1 MIETHLPA
9 TIALIFVLFSVLIP
23 AFGVW
28 RSELSQ
34 PLAVLGSGLAAFFSV
49 TGFIQYL
56 NQGALRYYFGG
67 WEPPIGIEFVYD
79 GLSGFFIMVINT
91 VAFFVFIHSKH
102 IAEREFPGKEMPYYA
117 LGILMLLGFNGMV
130 LTGDLFNLYVFLE
143 IASLSGYA
151 LIAIGDRQA
160 PYAAFRYLIIGT
172 AGGTLYL
179 LGVGYLYTV
188 TGTLNIIDM
197 TAMLPML
204 YQSNAVFVALIL
216 MIVGIGV
223 KAALFP
229 MHGWLPDSYTY
240 SSSSSAALIAPIG
253 TKVAAYILFR
263 VMLWL
268 FGIELT
274 DALAP
279 VSLFVGILAAIGIV
293 YGSVMAIAQN
303 ELKRMLAYSSVS
315 QIGYIIMGL
324 SLANP
329 WGFAGALLHVLNHA
343 VMKAALFMISG
354 QLRLKEGHSDI
365 SRFDESYRKKYPWT
379 MAAFTVAAISMIGL
393 PPLAGFF
400 SKWYLVLGTIDN
412 SNWIFLAVILISSLL
427 NAVYFFRILEK
438 VYMMNPFKGQKEVS
452 DGERNEA
459 PASMMIP
466 TLILSGSLIVIGFAN
481 AVIVG
486 ILLGIAPF

>member
-1 MIETHLPA
+1 MIESHLPA
-9 TIALIFVLFSVLIP
+9 YIALTFVLFSILIP
-23 AFGVW
+23 VFGLW
-28 RSELSQ
+28 KSELSQ
-34 PLAVLGSGLAAFFSV
+34 PLAVLGSGIAAAFSV
-49 TGFIQYL
+49 YGFLTYL
-56 NQGALRYYFGG
+56 NDAPLRYYFGG
-67 WEPPIGIEFVYD
+67 WEPPVGIEFVYD
-79 GLSGFFIMVINT
+79 GLSGFFVMVINV
-91 VAFFVFIHSKH
+91 VAFIVLIHSHHLAK
-102 IAEREFPGKEMPYYA
+102 REFPGKEMPFFA
-117 LGILMLLGFNGMV
+117 LAMLMMLGFNGMI

-151 LIAIGDRQA
+151 LIAIGEKPA

-179 LGVGYLYTV
+179 LGVGFMYTI

-197 TAMLPML
+197 TAMLPEL
-204 YQSNAVFVALIL
+204 AGTNAAFAALIL

-240 SSSSSAALIAPIG
+240 ASSVSTALIAPIG

-263 VMLWL
+263 IILWL
-268 FGIELT
+268 FGVELT
-274 DALAP
+274 DAVIPITLII
-279 VSLFVGILAAIGIV
+279 GILASIGIL
-293 YGSVMAIAQN
+293 YGSIMAIAQS
-303 ELKRMLAYSSVS
+303 EMKRMLAYSSIS

-343 VMKAALFMISG
+343 VMKACLFMISG
-354 QLRLKEGHSDI
+354 HMRMKEGHSDI
-365 SRFDESYRKKYPWT
+365 TRFDDSYRKKYPWT
-379 MAAFTVAAISMIGL
+379 MAAFTIAAISMVGL

-412 SNWIFLAVILISSLL
+412 SNWLFLVVIVISSLL

-438 VYMMNPFKGQKEVS
+438 VYMKDPAKGQKEAS
-452 DGERNEA
+452 DAKRDES
-459 PASMMIP
+459 PLSMLIP
-466 TLILSGSLIVIGFAN
+466 TGILAVGLIVIGFAN
-481 AVIVG
+481 VLIVTA
-486 ILLGIAPF
+486 LLGIFPF